1 MVKLIENAY
10 LSVQIFLRDI
20 IKFLLE
26 VLWFSNK
33 LFLLDERLVALIF
46 FKEESPGSAKTQ
58 CQVIPGGGNPRDS
71 ATENIPP

>member
-71 ATENIPP
+71 ATENKPP